1 VKERARDRPMRLRCR
16 HHLRPRTTTSRKA
29 RGKTPTRAK
38 AIMATTRAAKV
49 EIRDNLDELVMT
61 VILLLLLIIIAI
73 VVVLLVVVTI
83 VVDAPTVI
91 AGRVVLAIAL
101 EPQHQ

>member
-1 VKERARDRPMRLRCR
+1 MKERVRDRPMRLRCR
-16 HHLRPRTTTSRKA
+16 HHLRPRTSRKA

-61 VILLLLLIIIAI
+61 VILLLLLLLIAI
-73 VVVLLVVVTI
+73 VVVLLVVTI
-83 VVDAPTVI
+83 VLDALTAI
-91 AGRVVLAIAL
+91 AGCVVLAIAL